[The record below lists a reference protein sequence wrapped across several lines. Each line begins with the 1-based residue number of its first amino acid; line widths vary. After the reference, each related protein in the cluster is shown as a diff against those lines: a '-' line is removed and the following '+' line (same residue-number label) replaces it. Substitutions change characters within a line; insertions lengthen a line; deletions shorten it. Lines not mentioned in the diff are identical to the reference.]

1 MTDYL
6 HNTAYWQHHTAD
18 SRTMNLPHYLKMLE
32 IFVETGEIAGRG
44 VAWAEDEP
52 WKEYSDPLLQYL
64 VRLMSDAKTKAMVLG
79 DRLCGKIFFATV
91 GRFIADCVHYEQFL
105 SQRQWTER
113 NRMNEVLQ
121 WSVKRRTEQQ
131 AWQSLLAEI
140 GEKHEDNG
148 FDRKFFERRFGEGK
162 SEDTENWE
170 KMVAD
175 WSMAADE
182 QLRKDSAK
190 HITASGCNLEKTLPK
205 LIDNAHRHIEQ
216 EKITQEKAV
225 QAWQMMDGRWTE
237 TEFERNL
244 TLVRL
249 QDRYPQ
255 IEEVVKRMGRVADSR
270 GNDRLTATSGKGQK
284 IEHSSGSDIEGITIG
299 NDLNAMLPSEA
310 ALYMDDDLEDAFLYK
325 FVRRRLQTFRYKS
338 NMSKP
343 SRHLSFLSAAR
354 KGPMIVCVDTSAS
367 MYGVPQ
373 RIVRSML
380 SLIEEM
386 AERLGRDC
394 FLIDFSVSVRAID
407 LMMRRKKHLYESIG
421 LKENE
426 YEFERGELPF
436 IGGGTSAVN
445 MMNLMFKLLD
455 NGGDHYV
462 NADVLWVSDFLIPY
476 PDVSYIRRMESYR
489 KTGTR
494 FYGLRIIPDGTKPT
508 EWTTQFDHIYQIIY
522 RELRRY

>member
-1 MTDYL
+1 MTDFL
-6 HNTAYWQHHTAD
+6 HVHEYWKNQT
-18 SRTMNLPHYLKMLE
+18 SSSQTMNLPRYLKMLE

-64 VRLMSDAKTKAMVLG
+64 VRLMSDAKTKAIVLG
-79 DRLCGKIFFATV
+79 DRLCGKIFFTTV
-91 GRFIADCVHYEQFL
+91 GRFIADCVHYQQFL

-113 NRMNEVLQ
+113 NRMSEVLQ
-121 WSVKRRTEQQ
+121 WSAQRRTEQQ

-148 FDRKFFERRFGEGK
+148 FDREFFERRFGEGK
-162 SEDTENWE
+162 SEDMENWE

-175 WSMAADE
+175 WSKAVDE
-182 QLRKDSAK
+182 QQRKESAK
-190 HITASGCNLEKTLPK
+190 HVSSSGNHLERTLP
-205 LIDNAHRHIEQ
+205 LLLDNAHKYV
-216 EKITQEKAV
+216 EKEKVAPEKAV

-255 IEEVVKRMGRVADSR
+255 IEEVVKKMGRVADSN
-270 GNDRLTATSGKGQK
+270 GNDRLTATSGRGQK

-299 NDLNAMLPSEA
+299 NDLNALLPSEA
-310 ALYMDDDLEDAFLYK
+310 ALYMDDELEDAFLYK

-343 SRHLSFLSAAR
+343 SRHLSFQSAAR

-373 RIVRSML
+373 RIVKSML
-380 SLIEEM
+380 SLLEEM
-386 AERLGRDC
+386 AERLCRDC

-407 LMMRRKKHLYESIG
+407 LMQRRKKHLYESIG

-445 MMNLMFKLLD
+445 MMNLMFQMLD
-455 NGGDHYV
+455 NNGNHYV

-476 PDVSYIRRMESYR
+476 PDDSYIRRMESYR

-494 FYGLRIIPDGTKPT
+494 FYGMRIVPEGTKPT
-508 EWTTQFDHIYQIIY
+508 EWEPKFDHIYPITY
-522 RELRRY
+522 RQLRRY